1 MCNMCTWIIANIM
14 QILLFIIHNWIINRL
29 IFSVVAPTLPP
40 ENVHAILNKPGVII
54 VTWQPVPVHHRL
66 GVIQGYKVMYTP
78 QTNGNPMQ
86 KTVSTYNLSVVLDDL
101 EINTLYSITVAAYT
115 RVGEGPSSQPV
126 VVRTKKDGKGVIKNL
141 IQPLLFNIDI

>member
-1 MCNMCTWIIANIM
+1 MNY
-14 QILLFIIHNWIINRL
+14 LRL
-29 IFSVVAPTLPP
+29 IFSVVVPTLPP
-40 ENVHAILNKPGVII
+40 EDAHAVLNKSGVII
-54 VTWQPVPVHHRL
+54 VTWQPVPVQHRL

-86 KTVSTYNLSVVLDDL
+86 KTVSTCNLSVVLDDL

-115 RVGEGPSSQPV
+115 RVGQGPSSQPV
-126 VVRTKKDGKGVIKNL
+126 VVRTKEDGKTVIKNL